1 MDIYTLMV
9 NILKAEAK
17 KLGVSVNQNTHDDT
31 TFDVSF
37 THGHTKNIMIIVS
50 VENNIITRITIIDGL
65 EQQVLKDELM
75 TDIIKELFI
84 RQNFYALIVGSA
96 VPVSLAD
103 QVSIINSQNLL
114 LG

>member
-17 KLGVSVNQNTHDDT
+17 KLGVSVNQNTHDDD
-31 TFDVSF
+31 TFDISF

-75 TDIIKELFI
+75 TDLIKELFI
-84 RQNFYALIVGSA
+84 RQNFYALIVGSV
-96 VPVSLAD
+96 VPSNNTD
-103 QVSIINSQNLL
+103 HDSIAKNQNLL